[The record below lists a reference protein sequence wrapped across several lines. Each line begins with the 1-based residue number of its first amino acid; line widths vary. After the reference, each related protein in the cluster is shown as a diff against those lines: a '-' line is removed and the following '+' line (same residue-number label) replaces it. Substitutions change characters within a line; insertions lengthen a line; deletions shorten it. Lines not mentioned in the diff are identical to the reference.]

1 MTILRLFQIQ
11 MIDDRASLTCGEF
24 LMKCQAFYPLSFI
37 FEINYI
43 VIGITHFLNEVVF
56 RCLCV
61 KILLHL
67 ELWFGRR

>member
-43 VIGITHFLNEVVF
+43 VIGIT
-56 RCLCV
+56 
-61 KILLHL
+61 
-67 ELWFGRR
+67 